1 MRIHA
6 TTVLSKNLDARK
18 STVPVPHWLYGEY
31 SYIQVQ
37 RENLRQSQLLYCTS
51 TSHYLARSPEWGA
64 PLRWAAGPGPVQSP
78 GPRPVAPSAGPSDS
92 RRCQSTSDPWPAVS
106 AGRRSGRRRHPAG
119 GLGFLELTDISFDL
133 LPCGRKF
140 CKITQIACK
149 KYLLDREFWWPYGP
163 LFCPKS
169 CRKGAEYCFTIFS
182 FIRSSFSVMNLFSI
196 NNISFPNPLQKYRYF
211 YDM

>member
-31 SYIQVQ
+31 SYIPVQ

-140 CKITQIACK
+140 CKITQEAATNIFWTGSSGGRTAPYFVQK
-149 KYLLDREFWWPYGP
+149 VAEKGPNIVLLFLVLSEAVLVLW
-163 LFCPKS
+163 
-169 CRKGAEYCFTIFS
+169 T
-182 FIRSSFSVMNLFSI
+182 
-196 NNISFPNPLQKYRYF
+196 YF
-211 YDM
+211 Q

>member
-64 PLRWAAGPGPVQSP
+64 PLRWAAGPGPVRSP

-92 RRCQSTSDPWPAVS
+92 RRCQSTSGPWPAVS
-106 AGRRSGRRRHPAG
+106 AGRRNGRRRHPAG
-119 GLGFLELTDISFDL
+119 GLGFLQLTAISF
-133 LPCGRKF
+133 
-140 CKITQIACK
+140 
-149 KYLLDREFWWPYGP
+149 YLLTGGRRKFWWPYGP